1 MSVTL
6 KCWLA
11 LVLARLNTD
20 SHSIAN
26 SVIRGKSIMMIQTAL
41 RTTATFSMH
50 QNLQIL
56 SPSTLRGSW
65 EMRPFIVPFRIVIA
79 AMEGA
84 WCLSNVLITLVLFLF
99 PKTVYWFLR
108 KYFSFYFFLLLVY
121 INCKHK
127 LVPLWRFHTWVNVLW
142 PCSSSPSLPPS
153 SSSPLSF
160 FLPVYK

>member
-1 MSVTL
+1 MHCFLVISTYGYYNPSKNYLNPLRKKWILLMSVTL

-20 SHSIAN
+20 SHSITS
-26 SVIRGKSIMMIQTAL
+26 SVIRGKSVMMIQTAL

-56 SPSTLRGSW
+56 SPSILRGSW

-108 KYFSFYFFLLLVY
+108 NYFSFYLF
-121 INCKHK
+121 
-127 LVPLWRFHTWVNVLW
+127 
-142 PCSSSPSLPPS
+142 
-153 SSSPLSF
+153 SF
-160 FLPVYK
+160 C